1 MKMTMNELE
10 AMLRE
15 DKKETKQMELLPDKL
30 KEKFKAYPLYSQ
42 DGKKEK
48 AKVVCKFFNPFGS
61 GSWYCLEGEPLGED
75 DFEFFGYISLLEREY
90 GYFTLK
96 ELEGIQ
102 KSNSGAT
109 IERDLFLNEDITLE
123 EVLKEDGLFE
133 EYSETFLR
141 DDEEPKKEENE

>member
-1 MKMTMNELE
+1 MTELE

-15 DKKETKQMELLPDKL
+15 NKKERKPMELLPDQL
-30 KEKFKAYPLYSQ
+30 KEKFKQYPLYSQ
-42 DGKKEK
+42 DGKLEK
-48 AKVVCKFFNPFGS
+48 AIVVCKFFNPFGS

-75 DFEFFGYISLLEREY
+75 DFEFFGYVSLLEREY

-102 KSNSGAT
+102 KSDSGAT
-109 IERDLFLNEDITLE
+109 IERDKFIKEGITLE
-123 EVLKEDGLFE
+123 EILKQDGLFE